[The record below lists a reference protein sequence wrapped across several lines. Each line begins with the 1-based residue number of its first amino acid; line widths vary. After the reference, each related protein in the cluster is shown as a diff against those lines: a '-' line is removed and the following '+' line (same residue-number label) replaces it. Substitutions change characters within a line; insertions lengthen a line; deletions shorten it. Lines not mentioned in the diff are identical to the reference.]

1 MDRTYRVVDM
11 HTAGEPVRIVV
22 GGYPELRGATI
33 LEKRRDALD
42 NHDHVRRLLMLEPRG
57 HAEMYGVI
65 PVAPSAPGADLA
77 VLFCHHE
84 GYSTMCGHATIAMG
98 RFAVDRGLVPVEAPV
113 TRFGLEC
120 PCGVVD
126 VAVSIGPD
134 GRPGDVSFDSV
145 PAFVMAR
152 DLELEVGGLGRV
164 RFDISY
170 GGAFYAI
177 LPASRIGLS
186 LAGAPIAPL
195 LDAARR
201 ITDAIRAA
209 VEIRHPTE
217 PDLGFLYG
225 TILVDD
231 VAPGGGGTSA
241 NLCVFGD
248 GQIDRSPTGSGV
260 TARLALE
267 HARGRFAPGMR
278 GRFAGATGHA
288 FTGEIVGTGRIGAL
302 ETVTVRVAGRSH
314 YSGEASFSVE
324 PDDPLGGGFLLDRFA
339 PPVG

>member
-1 MDRTYRVVDM
+1 MTDTYRVVDM

-22 GGYPELRGATI
+22 EGYPALAGGTI

-42 NHDHVRRLLMLEPRG
+42 NHDHIRRRLMLEPRG
-57 HAEMYGVI
+57 HSEMYGVI
-65 PVAPSAPGADLA
+65 PVAPSAPGAALG

-98 RFAVDRGLVPVEAPV
+98 RFAIDRGLVPVAKPV

-126 VAVSIGPD
+126 VAVQIGAD
-134 GRPGDVSFDSV
+134 GKPGEVSFDSV
-145 PAFVMAR
+145 PAFVLLR
-152 DLELEVGGLGRV
+152 DGALEVPGLGTV
-164 RFDISY
+164 RFDIAY

-177 LPASRIGLS
+177 LPASRIGLV
-186 LAGAPIAPL
+186 LGDRPIAPL
-195 LDAARR
+195 LDAGRR

-209 VEIRHPTE
+209 IRIAHPTE

-225 TILVDD
+225 TILTDD
-231 VAPGGGGTSA
+231 VVPASGATSA

-267 HARGRFAPGMR
+267 HATGRVQPGQLC
-278 GRFAGATGHA
+278 RFAGATGLP
-288 FTGEIVGTGRIGAL
+288 FTGEVI
-302 ETVTVRVAGRSH
+302 ETLKLGPHDAVRVRVGGRAH
-314 YSGEASFSVE
+314 YAGEATFRFE
-324 PDDPLGGGFLLDRFA
+324 PDDPLADGFLVDRFRA
-339 PPVG
+339 PVK

>member
-201 ITDAIRAA
+201 ITEAIRAA
-209 VEIRHPTE
+209 IEIRHPTE

-231 VAPGGGGTSA
+231 VAPGGGVSA

-260 TARLALE
+260 TARLALA
-267 HARGRFAPGMR
+267 HARGEIATGVAA
-278 GRFAGATGHA
+278 RFAGATGQC
-288 FTGEIVGTGRIGAL
+288 FSGAVARRTRL
-302 ETVTVRVAGRSH
+302 GDHDAVVVRVAGRAH
-314 YSGEASFSVE
+314 YSGEAVFSLE
-324 PDDPLGGGFLLDRFA
+324 PGDVLGTGFLLDRFA
-339 PPVG
+339 PPSP